1 MGDDWLTGDL
11 GADRIRLSSGND
23 QIWGLSALE
32 GDSLELDQGISFSLE
47 LMNEGIQIRTMLGV
61 TTLVGVFE
69 QAMVN
74 SVIDSV

>member
-32 GDSLELDQGISFSLE
+32 GDSLELDQGISFSLGS
-47 LMNEGIQIRTMLGV
+47 LNKQW
-61 TTLVGVFE
+61 
-69 QAMVN
+69 
-74 SVIDSV
+74 